1 VPKITVRGGDF
12 AKGAAWFYSGGHFE
26 LHDRKAKPEA
36 VPLACVVAAYLATEI
51 VLSLFGADEALRADF
66 ERADKDASNGDKM
79 LFLASFDDGRLLL
92 ASTDLRSFKLI
103 CLRTPLG
110 A

>member
-12 AKGAAWFYSGGHFE
+12 AKGPGWFYSGGHFE